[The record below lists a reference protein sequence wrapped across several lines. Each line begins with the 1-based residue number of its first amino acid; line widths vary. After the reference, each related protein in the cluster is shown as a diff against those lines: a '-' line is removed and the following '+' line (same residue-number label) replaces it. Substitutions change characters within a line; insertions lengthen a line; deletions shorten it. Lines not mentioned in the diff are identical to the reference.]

1 MSIPSTTIVSR
12 EVQNKRTGAA
22 RVLQV
27 TLRRQ
32 RSVKNLSLGSVPRG
46 SLMGALT
53 CVLRVRHWSQT
64 TALERPS
71 GTADLRFLFRR
82 AAVASAVERIGC
94 LEAPA
99 CCCPSPVGCG
109 LVSEELAA
117 ADGASLLT
125 GAAVVAGSAVC
136 IGVSMFCRE
145 EIRSAESAGTGRT
158 EAVQSSRFKTSPEGC
173 ARCS

>member
-1 MSIPSTTIVSR
+1 M
-12 EVQNKRTGAA
+12 
-22 RVLQV
+22 
-27 TLRRQ
+27 
-32 RSVKNLSLGSVPRG
+32 
-46 SLMGALT
+46 
-53 CVLRVRHWSQT
+53 RHWSQT

-82 AAVASAVERIGC
+82 AAVASAVERIGG
-94 LEAPA
+94 LEEPA
-99 CCCPSPVGCG
+99 CCPSAVGCG

-136 IGVSMFCRE
+136 IGVSMFCRQE
-145 EIRSAESAGTGRT
+145 VGSAESAGTGRRKRHNQNH
-158 EAVQSSRFKTSPEGC
+158 VKTSPERC